1 MGEVKEPCTARELE
15 ERVKV
20 LETTVAELTRILVKV
35 VRGFAVYGS
44 DEELWEWWRNR
55 VNS

>member
-1 MGEVKEPCTARELE
+1 M
-15 ERVKV
+15 KV

-35 VRGFAVYGS
+35 VRGFAAYGS

-55 VNS
+55 VNP